1 MQVERAGRSSP
12 AWSSGMLA
20 QPTALVGREAP
31 AQRSAGPTPGRPVE
45 RQLAIL
51 TRREREVA
59 GLIRRGL
66 TNREIA
72 AELVI
77 TPATVERHVANILNK
92 LALGSRSQVAVWAV
106 EHGLAG
112 YRPR

>member
-59 GLIRRGL
+59 
-66 TNREIA
+66 